1 LGVSATVTMALTS
14 PELKL
19 VVADI
24 ARDHPVLL
32 ILPW

>member
-1 LGVSATVTMALTS
+1 MGVFTTATMAFTS

-19 VVADI
+19 AVADI